1 MKKRCIPFAAVLIIG
16 ASFAGAEELRPA
28 GWAGARPR
36 VLPGHEILTIIRST
50 GFEPTGRPVQKG
62 TRYEVDA
69 IDPYDVDVRL
79 VVDARS
85 GEIIAVRDGA
95 GLDADAPPLP
105 GQAYAQAGRPFGA
118 WRFDRMREA
127 RPVPPRDIPGA
138 RRSAALEAQTPLPRP
153 RPNAPANITGA
164 TKPERGMPPVTPLDT
179 SATPPVAPVTPL
191 AASTAGPPA
200 PSSAPS
206 AGRVNPGEKSPAA
219 PSGPVAIVPVAPLE

>member
-1 MKKRCIPFAAVLIIG
+1 MKKQCIPFAAVLVIG
-16 ASFAGAEELRPA
+16 ASFAGAEEMRPA

-62 TRYEVDA
+62 MRYEVDA
-69 IDPYDVDVRL
+69 IDPYDADVRL

-85 GEIIAVRDGA
+85 GAIIAVRDDI

-105 GQAYAQAGRPFGA
+105 GQAYAQANWPFG
-118 WRFDRMREA
+118 RMREA

-153 RPNAPANITGA
+153 RPDGTTDFTGA
-164 TKPERGMPPVTPLDT
+164 IKPRQAMPPVMPMDD
-179 SATPPVAPVTPL
+179 AKKPPVAPVAPV
-191 AASTAGPPA
+191 AASTGGPPA

-206 AGRVNPGEKSPAA
+206 AGRVNPVEKAPAA
-219 PSGPVAIVPVAPLE
+219 PSPPVTIVPVAPLE